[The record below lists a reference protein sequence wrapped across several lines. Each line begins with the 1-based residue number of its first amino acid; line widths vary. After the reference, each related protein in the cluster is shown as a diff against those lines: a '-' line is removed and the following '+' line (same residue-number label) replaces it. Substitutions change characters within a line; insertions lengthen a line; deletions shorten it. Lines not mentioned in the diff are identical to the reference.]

1 MNVFAG
7 VTMGDTVVEKTAEE
21 LRREINELRRQ
32 QREVLSSSP
41 IQSPF
46 LVISLRVNEILYRN

>member
-1 MNVFAG
+1 M
-7 VTMGDTVVEKTAEE
+7 EKTAEE